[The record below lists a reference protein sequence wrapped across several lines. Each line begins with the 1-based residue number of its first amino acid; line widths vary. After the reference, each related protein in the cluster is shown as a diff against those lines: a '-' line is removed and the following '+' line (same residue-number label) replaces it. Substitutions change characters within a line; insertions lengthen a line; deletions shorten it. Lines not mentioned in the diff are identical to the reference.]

1 MKFQITLE
9 IMPAST
15 FGVPQDNVTVLRGK
29 SGANYFGN
37 TYHSDT
43 MTLVGYGSLPEYR
56 TEEEAINL
64 SFPLGSV
71 QVNLH
76 DNFVFVEV
84 VAVTAKEAYNKAIE
98 EISKFLQNLSL
109 SHGGL
114 FTYRPLIIE
123 ADNGKLFPVPQYN
136 SMGNVTVYDIEHLRN
151 HIVESQ
157 KYQNLVDQR
166 LERACRYF
174 GHARFLFIKRMQ
186 IADPLSEHFNMLIA
200 SVYLNLWKAAS
211 AIVGDPSNREDSDY
225 KSRYKKFGFDEEYFN
240 TKIERIRKLRNDY
253 DVAHYTLDDER
264 IGDIEKNFG
273 KADAIVTEIIQ
284 RYREYLLENNDSQ
297 NQNEIV

>member
-1 MKFQITLE
+1 M
-9 IMPAST
+9 

-37 TYHSDT
+37 TFHSAT

-64 SFPLGSV
+64 SFQLGNV

-76 DNFVFVEV
+76 DNFAFADVF
-84 VAVTAKEAYNKAIE
+84 ADSAQEAYDKAIE

-123 ADNGKLFPVPQYN
+123 TDDGKIYPVPQYN
-136 SMGNVTVYDIEHLRN
+136 SMGNVTVYNIETLKN
-151 HIVESQ
+151 HIIESQ
-157 KYQNLVDQR
+157 KFHNLTDQR
-166 LERACRYF
+166 LERALRYL
-174 GHARFLFIKRMQ
+174 GHARFLFAKRMQ

-200 SVYLNLWKAAS
+200 SIYLNLWKAAS
-211 AIVGDPSNREDSDY
+211 AVVGDPSNREDTDY

-240 TKIERIRKLRNDY
+240 TKIEKIRKLRNDY

-264 IGDIEKNFG
+264 ISDIEKNFG
-273 KADAIVTEIIQ
+273 VAEAIATEIIQ
-284 RYREYLLENNDSQ
+284 RYREYLFNQNNASQ
-297 NQNEIV
+297 NEGKVA